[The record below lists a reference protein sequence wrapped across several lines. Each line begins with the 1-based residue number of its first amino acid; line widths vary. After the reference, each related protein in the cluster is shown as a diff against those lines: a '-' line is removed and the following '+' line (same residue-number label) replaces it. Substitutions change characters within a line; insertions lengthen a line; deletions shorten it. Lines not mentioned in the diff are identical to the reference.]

1 MQTKTN
7 HRHLERQARYLDEK
21 ATRLVRLF
29 HKHPERMAGG
39 EVNRGQRERMGP
51 GGKEAQAGA
60 AGYDAASHRKTGQR
74 RRVAS
79 GLGVA
84 APASRGSS
92 WRVAAPPLHGRRW
105 HSANASTHCHR

>member
-21 ATRLVRLF
+21 ATRPVRLF

-39 EVNRGQRERMGP
+39 EVNRGKRERMGP

-74 RRVAS
+74 RRVA
-79 GLGVA
+79 L
-84 APASRGSS
+84 ASPSRAVGALAGGASSS
-92 WRVAAPPLHGRRW
+92 WQK
-105 HSANASTHCHR
+105 ASLS